1 MSLSATKLRQNLY
14 SILDRVLETGVPIQ
28 VERNGRLLVIE
39 PQEKRKK
46 WDRLEEHDI
55 VKGDPEGIVHMDWSG
70 EWKGAAE
77 S

>member
-14 SILDRVLETGVPIQ
+14 SILDQVLETGVPVQ

-39 PQEKRKK
+39 PQAKK
-46 WDRLEEHDI
+46 SKWSRLEEHEI
-55 VKGDPEGIVHMDWSG
+55 VNGDPEGIIHVDWSG
-70 EWKGAAE
+70 EWKGSPE

>member
-14 SILDRVLETGVPIQ
+14 SILDQVLETGVPVQI
-28 VERNGRLLVIE
+28 ERNGRLLVIE
-39 PQEKRKK
+39 PQAKK
-46 WDRLEEHDI
+46 SRWDRLEAHEI

-70 EWKGAAE
+70 EWKGLAE